1 MAVESGK
8 YNEAVRSAIEKIH
21 YRMQPGEL
29 FDAADCLRLIESNT
43 GDPYA
48 CKDMIQMHAIARA
61 MLSWYEDSDL
71 LGLKQWSYVA
81 AKIRRL
87 LYQERPGKECRTS
100 VYLAPLLSDDA
111 GIIEWYKQFEYPFQP
126 GSGTLSAM
134 RRNNPRM
141 NEYCHYN
148 TLLALRGD
156 WEPLARRC
164 EEFLGEV
171 PPRRRDYEGDH
182 RFHLAL
188 ANGDVESMAEAL
200 DQIVDPKVMKRR
212 QEEESGTTEPFI
224 CTVAVVYA
232 KIAWNYRH
240 EVRISSPFVPDQW
253 LPVAPLKHYDD
264 VYSFVVE
271 SDDAVPVMG

>member
-1 MAVESGK
+1 MDDRYASG
-8 YNEAVRSAIEKIH
+8 VRQAIERIR
-21 YRMQPGEL
+21 YRMRPGEL

-48 CKDMIQMHAIARA
+48 CKDMIQMHAIAQA
-61 MLSWYEDSDL
+61 MLSWFEHSDL
-71 LGLKQWSYVA
+71 VGLKQWSSVA
-81 AKIRRL
+81 PKIRRL

-111 GIIEWYKQFEYPFQP
+111 GVTGWYKEFEYPFQS

-134 RRNNPRM
+134 RRDNPRM

-148 TLLALRGD
+148 TLLALRGEWD
-156 WEPLARRC
+156 PLVRRC
-164 EEFLGEV
+164 EDFLGEV
-171 PPRRRDYEGDH
+171 PPRRRDYQADH

-188 ANGDVESMAEAL
+188 ANGDAEDMARAL

-212 QEEESGTTEPFI
+212 QEEEGGTTEPFI

-232 KIAWNYRH
+232 KIAWIHGH
-240 EVRISSPFVPDQW
+240 ELRVSSPFVPDEW
-253 LPVAPLKHYDD
+253 LPVAPLKRYDNVYAFVANSND
-264 VYSFVVE
+264 VI
-271 SDDAVPVMG
+271 PVMG